1 MKGGTVVKVVVIGG
15 GAAGMVAA
23 IMASRKGHQVIIV
36 EKMRSLGRKLSITG
50 KGRCNITNATEMEN
64 FIKKNDGNALM
75 DFINEVEVLCDP
87 ETTFQITEE
96 GKEFLKELENENLKS
111 D

>member
-1 MKGGTVVKVVVIGG
+1 
-15 GAAGMVAA
+15 MVGLEEWAT
-23 IMASRKGHQVIIV
+23 
-36 EKMRSLGRKLSITG
+36 ITLHLTKYG
-50 KGRCNITNATEMEN
+50 ILAECEELEMEN

-96 GKEFLKELENENLKS
+96 GKKILKELENENLKS

>member
-1 MKGGTVVKVVVIGG
+1 
-15 GAAGMVAA
+15 
-23 IMASRKGHQVIIV
+23 
-36 EKMRSLGRKLSITG
+36 
-50 KGRCNITNATEMEN
+50 
-64 FIKKNDGNALM
+64 M

-96 GKEFLKELENENLKS
+96 GKEFLKNLKNEDLES